1 MTVEQKDLVLLP
13 YPFTDLEN
21 SKVRPA
27 LVVSNEVFNKK
38 SRDRIMIPLTTV
50 LNDAPYS
57 IFITQESLQFGKLVK
72 PSRIRVDKVFSI
84 EQGKILL
91 KIGRLKDSVFDKV
104 RAELLKVF

>member
-1 MTVEQKDLVLLP
+1 MIAEQKDLVLLP

-57 IFITQESLQFGKLVK
+57 RFITQDDLQSGKLVK
-72 PSRIRVDKVFSI
+72 PSRIRADKIFSV
-84 EQGKILL
+84 EQGKILM
-91 KIGRLKDSVFDKV
+91 KIGRLKEAVFAQVKI
-104 RAELLKVF
+104 ELLKVF